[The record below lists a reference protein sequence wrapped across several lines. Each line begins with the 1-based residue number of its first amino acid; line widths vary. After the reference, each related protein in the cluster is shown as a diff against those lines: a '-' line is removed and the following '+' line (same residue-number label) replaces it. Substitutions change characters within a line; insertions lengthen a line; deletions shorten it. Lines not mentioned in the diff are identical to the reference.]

1 MAQKSRPAWRVWS
14 EYLLARMA
22 AAGVNAFEP
31 DAALA
36 TASAA
41 ARLYFSRSRRHRE
54 RAMHN
59 VRCAFPTWDERRVEQ
74 VARESFEQFFKLAIE
89 GLNTP
94 RLIHRDSWA
103 QRARFSDIG
112 PTLRLLNSGRAVLL
126 VTGHIGGFEA
136 IGSVLA
142 VLGYPIHAVARPI
155 DNPLINDWLLG
166 VRERRGMKVIS
177 KWQSEI
183 ERMFA
188 VLEAGE
194 ILAIVADQNAGDRGM
209 FVPFFG
215 RLASTHK
222 SLGLMAVERN
232 VPIVCGYTRRLPP
245 GCRYEVRVTD
255 IIMPEDWA
263 DQDDPLF
270 YITARFMRAVE
281 AMVRESPTQYLWM
294 HRRWKSRPRFEKQGK
309 PMPASLRRKIES
321 LPWMDQPTIERLLS
335 PPPEPAEGS

>member
-1 MAQKSRPAWRVWS
+1 V
-14 EYLLARMA
+14 
-22 AAGVNAFEP
+22 
-31 DAALA
+31 
-36 TASAA
+36 
-41 ARLYFSRSRRHRE
+41 
-54 RAMHN
+54 
-59 VRCAFPTWDERRVEQ
+59 
-74 VARESFEQFFKLAIE
+74 QFFKLAIE

-94 RLIHRDSWA
+94 RLIHPDSWA
-103 QRARFSDIG
+103 QRVRFHEIG
-112 PTLRLLNSGRAVLL
+112 PTLKLLNSGRPVLI

-136 IGSVLA
+136 TGSVLA
-142 VLGYPIHAVARPI
+142 VMGYPIHAVARPI

-177 KWQSEI
+177 KWESEI
-183 ERMFA
+183 ERMFG

-222 SLGLMAVERN
+222 SLALIAVERD
-232 VPIVCGYTRRLPP
+232 VPIVCGYTRRINP
-245 GCRYEVRVTD
+245 GCRYEVRVPD

-263 DQDDPLF
+263 DQPDPLY

-281 AMVRESPTQYLWM
+281 AMVRESPAQYLWM

-309 PMPASLRRKIES
+309 PMPGSIRRKIEA
-321 LPWMDQPTIERLLS
+321 LPWMDEPTMQQLLAS
-335 PPPEPAEGS
+335 ATDAA